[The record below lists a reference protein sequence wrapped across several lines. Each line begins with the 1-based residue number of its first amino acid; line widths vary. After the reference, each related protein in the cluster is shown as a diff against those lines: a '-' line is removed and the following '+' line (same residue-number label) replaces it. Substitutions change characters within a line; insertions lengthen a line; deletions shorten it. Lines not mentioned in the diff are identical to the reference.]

1 MKIKA
6 IIGCVTAALFLSV
19 AGTALFG
26 QNGPGP
32 KGRGYG
38 GPPQSQEE
46 RAARQA
52 SCLQTNGGVCPNG
65 GSRTNCP
72 GRGMGQGNGAG
83 HGWRHGLCD
92 GTGPRSANG
101 TCPLNNSAPSQK

>member
-6 IIGCVTAALFLSV
+6 IVGCVTAALFLSV
-19 AGTALFG
+19 AGTAVFG

-52 SCLQTNGGVCPNG
+52 SCLPTNGGP
-65 GSRTNCP
+65 RTNCP

-83 HGWRHGLCD
+83 QGWRHGLRD

-101 TCPLNNSAPSQK
+101 TCPLNNSAQSQK